1 MMNYMLS
8 HKSDFEEPKVRFLFG
23 GYSWD
28 RKRFYLWHIHFDR
41 NEQMFVGPEVRSWK
55 GLKTPRII
63 SFIGDYNLEF
73 RERLIALMQ
82 ERKKFVNSY
91 FDMEPFEVLRDMI
104 RENDFEYIGGPP
116 QLLKV
121 YEHMNRSPIS
131 VKWVINETEINTLLG
146 RPLQEYEINNYPSID
161 PDTLK
166 VDGGTLYG

>member
-1 MMNYMLS
+1 
-8 HKSDFEEPKVRFLFG
+8 
-23 GYSWD
+23 
-28 RKRFYLWHIHFDR
+28 
-41 NEQMFVGPEVRSWK
+41 
-55 GLKTPRII
+55 
-63 SFIGDYNLEF
+63 
-73 RERLIALMQ
+73 
-82 ERKKFVNSY
+82 
-91 FDMEPFEVLRDMI
+91 MI